1 MNKQPPHLPSF
12 NSQTSHES
20 QYHHSVSVLIVG
32 AGPTGLAAANFLGLA
47 NIDTLLIERNPTLSD
62 TPRAIAL
69 DDEGLRICQ
78 NMGLSTQVSQCLLS
92 DINALYISGKH
103 LLVRVAPTSKRNG
116 HPFISTFFQPDLEA
130 ALFHG
135 LKRFPCVDV
144 RFQHTI
150 ETFEQTE
157 TGVIVSIRTA
167 KDRLWKV
174 KCTYLLACDGGRST
188 IRHLLNIPMHGTTF
202 AQKWLVID
210 CLSDQQSSTIVKF
223 FCNPHRPAVTVPSP
237 NNRRRWEFM
246 LLPGENEQDLLNEEI
261 IATLIQQTDGS
272 LSSPSLQI
280 IRHTIYA
287 FQSTL
292 AKTFYH
298 GRVFLLGD
306 AAHMMPPFGG
316 QGLNSG
322 LRDAHNL
329 SWKIAMVMHGQA
341 SSQLLYSYHQERHRH
356 VAQMIK
362 LSSFLGSIV
371 MTTARPT
378 AFIRDTILRSL
389 NAIPI
394 TREFFTQGHMKPQPR
409 YLNGFFLAD
418 SAKEAKALAGL
429 LLPQPLVTTRQG
441 HHVLLDD
448 ILGSDFA
455 LLRCHRNPSTA
466 FSSLKTDFWQH
477 LNVRRICILP
487 PNSHFPTETASPLGI
502 PLTIVQSNDLNFL
515 RTVPDLFVV
524 VRPDRHIFG
533 AFREERADTF
543 VSAFQRKLQ
552 GQC

>member
-1 MNKQPPHLPSF
+1 MLSQLIARIRTMNKHPPHLPSF

-47 NIDTLLIERNPTLSD
+47 NIDTLLIERNPPLSD

-103 LLVRVAPTSKRNG
+103 LLVRIAPTSKRNG

-261 IATLIQQTDGS
+261 IATLIHQTDGS

-329 SWKIAMVMHGQA
+329 FWKLAMVLHGLA
-341 SSQLLYSYHQERHRH
+341 SDRLLDTYHEERHRH
-356 VAQMIK
+356 VAQMIRF
-362 LSSFLGSIV
+362 SSFLGSIV
-371 MTTARPT
+371 MSTNKPAAYCRDIVFHLLNQVQ
-378 AFIRDTILRSL
+378 AIREILSEGR
-389 NAIPI
+389 I
-394 TREFFTQGHMKPQPR
+394 KPQPR
-409 YLNGFFLAD
+409 YKTGFLLFNKERKHRTIAGRMLSQPRLAT
-418 SAKEAKALAGL
+418 AQEWC
-429 LLPQPLVTTRQG
+429 
-441 HHVLLDD
+441 VLLDEV
-448 ILGSDFA
+448 LGPGFA
-455 LLRCHRNPSTA
+455 LLRFHHNPKEA
-466 FSSLKTDFWQH
+466 FAT
-477 LNVRRICILP
+477 
-487 PNSHFPTETASPLGI
+487 
-502 PLTIVQSNDLNFL
+502 
-515 RTVPDLFVV
+515 
-524 VRPDRHIFG
+524 
-533 AFREERADTF
+533 
-543 VSAFQRKLQ
+543 
-552 GQC
+552 